1 MDQTLHE
8 TGKPKDRGKGELRVK
23 TDGRPRKSKRKAKR
37 GLRLNALNFMLL
49 LVAVQS
55 AQIGAVWA
63 LHSASQTEMR
73 GIRSEMNTGFER
85 LDVKITAVET
95 GLRADMASMEDELRA
110 EIASVETELR
120 TEIASAETGLRTE
133 IASVETGLRTELSGL
148 RDDVTGL
155 TERVARIEAVIIGMP
170 AEGNEP
176 TEGS

>member
-1 MDQTLHE
+1 MDRILHE
-8 TGKPKDRGKGELRVK
+8 TGKPQDRDKGELRVK
-23 TDGRPRKSKRKAKR
+23 TDDRSRKSKRKAKR
-37 GLRLNALNFMLL
+37 GLRLNAWNFMLL

-73 GIRSEMNTGFER
+73 GIRLEMNTGFGR
-85 LDVKITAVET
+85 LDEKITAVET

-120 TEIASAETGLRTE
+120 NEIASVETGLRTE

-148 RDDVTGL
+148 RNDVAGL
-155 TERVARIEAVIIGMP
+155 TERVARIEAVIVGMP
-170 AEGNEP
+170 TEGNEP
-176 TEGS
+176 TEES

>member
-8 TGKPKDRGKGELRVK
+8 TGKPKDSGKGELRVK
-23 TDGRPRKSKRKAKR
+23 TDDRPRKSKRKAKR
-37 GLRLNALNFMLL
+37 GLRLNAWNFMLL

-73 GIRSEMNTGFER
+73 GIRLEMNNGFGR
-85 LDVKITAVET
+85 LDEKITAVET
-95 GLRADMASMEDELRA
+95 GLRADVASMEDELRA

-120 TEIASAETGLRTE
+120 TEI
-133 IASVETGLRTELSGL
+133 SGL
-148 RDDVTGL
+148 RSDVAGL
-155 TERVARIEAVIIGMP
+155 TERVARIEAVIVGMP
-170 AEGNEP
+170 TEGNEP

>member
-8 TGKPKDRGKGELRVK
+8 NSTLDGSGKDEPGAGAGGKS
-23 TDGRPRKSKRKAKR
+23 RKSKRKAKG
-37 GLRLNALNFMLL
+37 GLRLNAWNFMLL

-73 GIRSEMNTGFER
+73 GIRLEMNTGFGR
-85 LDVKITAVET
+85 LDEKITAVET
-95 GLRADMASMEDELRA
+95 GLRADVASMEDELRA

-120 TEIASAETGLRTE
+120 NEFASVETGLRTE

-155 TERVARIEAVIIGMP
+155 IERVARIEAVIIGMP

>member
-8 TGKPKDRGKGELRVK
+8 TGTSEGSGKDEPGAGAGGKS
-23 TDGRPRKSKRKAKR
+23 RKSKRKAKR
-37 GLRLNALNFMLL
+37 GLRLNAWNFMLL

-73 GIRSEMNTGFER
+73 GIRLEMNTGFGR
-85 LDVKITAVET
+85 LDEKITAVET
-95 GLRADMASMEDELRA
+95 GLRADMAS
-110 EIASVETELR
+110 VETE
-120 TEIASAETGLRTE
+120 LRTE

-148 RDDVTGL
+148 RDDVAGL
-155 TERVARIEAVIIGMP
+155 TERVARIEAVIVGMP
-170 AEGNEP
+170 TEGNEP

>member
-8 TGKPKDRGKGELRVK
+8 TGKPKNRDKGEIRVK
-23 TDGRPRKSKRKAKR
+23 TDDRSRKSKRKAKR
-37 GLRLNALNFMLL
+37 GLRLNAWNFMLL

-73 GIRSEMNTGFER
+73 GIRLEMNTGFGR
-85 LDVKITAVET
+85 LDEKISAVET
-95 GLRADMASMEDELRA
+95 GLRSDMASMEDELRA

-120 TEIASAETGLRTE
+120 IE

-148 RDDVTGL
+148 RNDVAGL

-176 TEGS
+176 IEGS

>member
-8 TGKPKDRGKGELRVK
+8 TGKPKDSGKDGPRVK
-23 TDGRPRKSKRKAKR
+23 TDDRPRKSKRKAKR
-37 GLRLNALNFMLL
+37 GLRLNAWNFMLL

-73 GIRSEMNTGFER
+73 GIRLEMNNGFGR
-85 LDVKITAVET
+85 LDEKITAVET
-95 GLRADMASMEDELRA
+95 GLRADVASMEDELRA

-120 TEIASAETGLRTE
+120 TEI
-133 IASVETGLRTELSGL
+133 SGL
-148 RDDVTGL
+148 RSDVAGL
-155 TERVARIEAVIIGMP
+155 TERVARIEAVIVGMP
-170 AEGNEP
+170 TEGNEP

>member
-1 MDQTLHE
+1 
-8 TGKPKDRGKGELRVK
+8 
-23 TDGRPRKSKRKAKR
+23 
-37 GLRLNALNFMLL
+37 MLL

-73 GIRSEMNTGFER
+73 GIRLEMNTGFGR
-85 LDVKITAVET
+85 LDEKITAVET

-110 EIASVETELR
+110 ELASVETE
-120 TEIASAETGLRTE
+120 LRTE

-148 RDDVTGL
+148 RDDVAGL

>member
-23 TDGRPRKSKRKAKR
+23 TDDRSRKSKREAKR
-37 GLRLNALNFMLL
+37 GLRLNAWNFMLL

-73 GIRSEMNTGFER
+73 GIRLEMNTGFGR
-85 LDVKITAVET
+85 LDEKITAVET
-95 GLRADMASMEDELRA
+95 GLRADMAS
-110 EIASVETELR
+110 VETE
-120 TEIASAETGLRTE
+120 LRTE

-148 RDDVTGL
+148 RDDVAGL
-155 TERVARIEAVIIGMP
+155 TERVARIEAVIVGMP
-170 AEGNEP
+170 TEGNEP
-176 TEGS
+176 TEG

>member
-8 TGKPKDRGKGELRVK
+8 TDTPKGSDKDKPGAEAGGKS
-23 TDGRPRKSKRKAKR
+23 RKSKRKAKR
-37 GLRLNALNFMLL
+37 GLRLNAWNFMLL

-73 GIRSEMNTGFER
+73 GIRLEMNTGFGR
-85 LDVKITAVET
+85 LDEKITAVES
-95 GLRADMASMEDELRA
+95 GLRADVASMEDELRA

-120 TEIASAETGLRTE
+120 TE
-133 IASVETGLRTELSGL
+133 LSGL
-148 RDDVTGL
+148 RNDVAGL

-170 AEGNEP
+170 AEGSEP
-176 TEGS
+176 TEES

>member
-8 TGKPKDRGKGELRVK
+8 TGKPKDRDKGELRVK
-23 TDGRPRKSKRKAKR
+23 TDDRTRKSKRKAKR
-37 GLRLNALNFMLL
+37 GLRLNAWNFMLL

-73 GIRSEMNTGFER
+73 GIRLEMNTGFGR
-85 LDVKITAVET
+85 LDEKITAVET
-95 GLRADMASMEDELRA
+95 GLRADMAS
-110 EIASVETELR
+110 VETE
-120 TEIASAETGLRTE
+120 LRTE

-148 RDDVTGL
+148 RDDVAGL
-155 TERVARIEAVIIGMP
+155 TERVARIEAVIVGMP
-170 AEGNEP
+170 TEGNES

>member
-8 TGKPKDRGKGELRVK
+8 TGKPKDSGKGKLRVK

-37 GLRLNALNFMLL
+37 GLRLNAWNFMLL

-73 GIRSEMNTGFER
+73 GIRLEMNTGFGR
-85 LDVKITAVET
+85 LDEKITAVET
-95 GLRADMASMEDELRA
+95 GLRADVASMEDELRA

-120 TEIASAETGLRTE
+120 TEI
-133 IASVETGLRTELSGL
+133 SGL
-148 RDDVTGL
+148 RSDVAGL
-155 TERVARIEAVIIGMP
+155 TERVARIEAVIVGMP
-170 AEGNEP
+170 TEGNEP

>member
-8 TGKPKDRGKGELRVK
+8 TGKPKDRDKGELRVK
-23 TDGRPRKSKRKAKR
+23 TDGRPRKSKRKAMR
-37 GLRLNALNFMLL
+37 GLRLNAWNFMLL

-73 GIRSEMNTGFER
+73 GIRLEMNTGFGR
-85 LDVKITAVET
+85 LDEKITAVET
-95 GLRADMASMEDELRA
+95 GLRADMAS
-110 EIASVETELR
+110 VETE
-120 TEIASAETGLRTE
+120 LRTE

-148 RDDVTGL
+148 RDDVAGL
-155 TERVARIEAVIIGMP
+155 TERVARIEAVIVGMP

-176 TEGS
+176 TEES

>member
-8 TGKPKDRGKGELRVK
+8 TGKSKDRDKGELRVE
-23 TDGRPRKSKRKAKR
+23 TDDRSRKSKRKAKR
-37 GLRLNALNFMLL
+37 GLRLNAWNFMLL

-73 GIRSEMNTGFER
+73 GIRLEMNTGFER
-85 LDVKITAVET
+85 LDEKITAVET

-120 TEIASAETGLRTE
+120 TEI
-133 IASVETGLRTELSGL
+133 SGL
-148 RDDVTGL
+148 RSDVAGL
-155 TERVARIEAVIIGMP
+155 TERVARIEAVIVGMP
-170 AEGNEP
+170 TEGNEL